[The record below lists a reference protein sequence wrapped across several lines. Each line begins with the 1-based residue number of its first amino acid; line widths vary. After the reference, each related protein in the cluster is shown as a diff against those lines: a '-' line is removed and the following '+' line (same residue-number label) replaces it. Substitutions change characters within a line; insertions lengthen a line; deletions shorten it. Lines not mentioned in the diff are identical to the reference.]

1 MLLPGRKSTGRTR
14 KKRAKR
20 PINRQAPPWW
30 ARLILDTRA
39 TILGV
44 LPIVAI
50 FLGARVALAEA
61 YRIPSGS
68 MEPTLLVGDRL
79 FVNKLRLGPH
89 IPFTTASLPGY
100 AHPRRNDIVV
110 FVSPPQDAAI
120 RITPADVTPTL
131 VKRIVGVAGDTLMMR
146 RGRLLVNGTVVPA
159 RNTDYV
165 LPDAIAD
172 QPHPLFSWQHHIEV
186 RGSRFGPPPALPT
199 LHDWGPLVVPA
210 GMFFMLGDNRDNSVD
225 SRYYGP
231 VPRANLRG
239 TPMFIYYSYDT
250 EGGIA
255 YFRALTEIRWRRLGT
270 WIR

>member
-1 MLLPGRKSTGRTR
+1 MGKTR

-20 PINRQAPPWW
+20 PINRQAIPWW
-30 ARLILDTRA
+30 PRLITNTRR
-39 TILGV
+39 TIIGY
-44 LPIVAI
+44 LPIIAI

-61 YRIPSGS
+61 YVIPSGS
-68 MEPTLLVGDRL
+68 MEPTLQVGDRL

-89 IPFTTASLPGY
+89 IPFTAISLPGY
-100 AHPRRNDIVV
+100 AHPSRNDIVV
-110 FVSPPQDAAI
+110 FVSPPQDTAI
-120 RITPADVTPTL
+120 RITPAEVTPML
-131 VKRIVGVAGDTLMMR
+131 VKRIVGLPGDTLMMR
-146 RGRLLVNGTVVPA
+146 DGRLLVNGTISPA

-165 LPDAIAD
+165 LPDAVAD
-172 QPHPLFSWQHHIEV
+172 QPQPLFSWQRRLEV
-186 RGSRFGPPPALPT
+186 RGSRFGPPPASPS
-199 LHDWGPLVVPA
+199 LHDWGPLVVPS

-250 EGGIA
+250 ERGVD
-255 YFRALTEIRWRRLGT
+255 YFRALTEIRWHRIGT

>member
-1 MLLPGRKSTGRTR
+1 MGKTR

-20 PINRQAPPWW
+20 PINRPATPWW
-30 ARLILDTRA
+30 ARLILHTR
-39 TILGV
+39 TTVLGF

-68 MEPTLLVGDRL
+68 MEPTLQVGDRI
-79 FVNKLRLGPH
+79 FVNKVRLGPH
-89 IPFTTASLPGY
+89 IPFTSASLPGY

-120 RITPADVTPTL
+120 RITPTDVTPML
-131 VKRIVGVAGDTLMMR
+131 IKRIVGVAGDTLMLR
-146 RGRLLVNGTVVPA
+146 HGRLLVNGTVAPA

-172 QPHPLFSWQHHIEV
+172 QPQSLFSWQHRLEV
-186 RGSRFGPPPALPT
+186 RGSRFGPPPASPS

-250 EGGIA
+250 EAGID
-255 YFRALTEIRWRRLGT
+255 YFRALTDIRWRRLGI

>member
-1 MLLPGRKSTGRTR
+1 MGKTR
-14 KKRAKR
+14 RNATKR
-20 PINRQAPPWW
+20 PMQRRMTPSWSGVIVH
-30 ARLILDTRA
+30 TRT
-39 TILGV
+39 TIVGV
-44 LPIVAI
+44 LPLLAI

-68 MEPTLLVGDRL
+68 MEPTLQVGDRI

-110 FVSPPQDAAI
+110 FVSPPQDPAI
-120 RITPADVTPTL
+120 RITPTDVTPTL
-131 VKRIVGVAGDTLMMR
+131 VKRIVGVAGDTVMMR
-146 RGRLLVNGTVVPA
+146 RGRLLVNGTVAPP
-159 RNTDYV
+159 RNTDYF
-165 LPDAIAD
+165 LDDAIAD
-172 QPHPLFSWQHHIEV
+172 QPQPLFAWQHRIEV
-186 RGSRFGPPPALPT
+186 RGSRFGPPPALLS

-239 TPMFIYYSYDT
+239 TPMFVYYSYDT
-250 EGGIA
+250 ERGVDF
-255 YFRALTEIRWRRLGT
+255 FRAVTEIRWHRIGT

>member
-1 MLLPGRKSTGRTR
+1 MG
-14 KKRAKR
+14 KRRQNPAKR
-20 PINRQAPPWW
+20 PVRPRAQPWW
-30 ARLILDTRA
+30 TGPILRTRT
-39 TILGV
+39 TIVGF
-44 LPIVAI
+44 LPIVAL

-68 MEPTLLVGDRL
+68 MEPTLQVGDRI

-89 IPFTTASLPGY
+89 IPFTSASLPGY

-120 RITPADVTPTL
+120 RITPTDVTPTL
-131 VKRIVGVAGDTLMMR
+131 IKRIVGVAGDTLVMR
-146 RGRLLVNGTVVPA
+146 QGRLLVNGTVAPGQ
-159 RNTDYV
+159 NTDHV

-172 QPHPLFSWQHHIEV
+172 QPQPLFSWQHRIEV
-186 RGSRFGPPPALPT
+186 RGSRFGPPSASPS
-199 LHDWGPLVVPA
+199 LHNWGPIVIPA

-225 SRYYGP
+225 SRYYGL

-239 TPMFIYYSYDT
+239 TAMFVYYSYDT
-250 EGGIA
+250 EGGID
-255 YFRALTEIRWRRLGT
+255 YFRAVTEIRWRRLGT